1 MDQREQANYIYE
13 EMLVNV
19 MKDALVSESSVN
31 IFSVLDGIN
40 IYTKSYGF
48 IVKSLATNTN
58 SLINMLKITR
68 TLTVYDLVLVGKT
81 VLVKLSF
88 KINKMLADNEI
99 DLKAKLIL

>member
-1 MDQREQANYIYE
+1 MDQREQANYINE

-31 IFSVLDGIN
+31 IFSVLDGIS

-48 IVKSLATNTN
+48 IVKSLTTNTI

-68 TLTVYDLVLVGKT
+68 TLTVYDLVLVSKT
-81 VLVKLSF
+81 VLGKPSF